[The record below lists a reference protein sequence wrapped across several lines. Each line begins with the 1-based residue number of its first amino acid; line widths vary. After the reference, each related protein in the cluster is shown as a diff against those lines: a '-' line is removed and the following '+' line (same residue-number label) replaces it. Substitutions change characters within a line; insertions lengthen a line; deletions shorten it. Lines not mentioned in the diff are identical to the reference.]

1 MKILFVP
8 SSYLPVIGG
17 LQINTHN
24 LAKTLKSKCI
34 EISVLTGGK
43 SMFSKRTILDGILVH
58 SLPFYVFR
66 GTVKSFFA
74 FVVRGII
81 CFFKGFVIL
90 LRTRPDI
97 VNIHFLGSNAFYFL
111 WLKRV
116 LPFKLVITLHG
127 SNEAPKEDLRRT
139 EGYWEA
145 MILNWTAKKMLQEA
159 DAIIPISKHLQDK
172 VIRLH
177 PGVKRKCIII
187 PVGII
192 PDNFNG
198 VSADQ
203 SDYILGLGRLTH
215 EKGFDILLRAFSKI
229 GIEFPELKLIIAGE
243 GTERT
248 SLAQLANSLR
258 ISDRVLFCGEVTR
271 EKAFK
276 LLSKCALLVV
286 PSRSEGFGVVI
297 LEAMAFGKAVVATSV
312 GGIPEIIKDGE
323 TGFLVPP
330 DDPEELSRVISR
342 LLSDER
348 LARDIGSRALE
359 AIGGTYNWDAIADK
373 YLTVYRAV
381 LNTCLPNEC

>member
-24 LAKTLKSKCI
+24 LAKTLKSKGI

-43 SMFSKRTILDGILVH
+43 SIFSKRTILDGILVH

-74 FVVRGII
+74 FVVRGIV

-159 DAIIPISKHLQDK
+159 DAIIPISKHLHNK

-177 PGVKRKCIII
+177 PEVKRKCVII
-187 PVGII
+187 PVGIKLDDFKSI
-192 PDNFNG
+192 MSERG
-198 VSADQ
+198 
-203 SDYILGLGRLTH
+203 DYILALGRLDY
-215 EKGFDILLRAFSKI
+215 EKGFDILLTAFTKI
-229 GIEFPELKLIIAGE
+229 TDGFPELKLIIAG
-243 GTERT
+243 GGAERN
-248 SLAQLANSLR
+248 SLTRLAISLR

-271 EKAFK
+271 EKAFE
-276 LLSKCALLVV
+276 LLSKCAFLVV

-297 LEAMAFGKAVVATSV
+297 LEAMAFGKAVVATSI
-312 GGIPEIIKDGE
+312 GGIPELIRDGE

-348 LARDIGSRALE
+348 LAKDVGSRALE
-359 AIGGTYNWDAIADK
+359 AIAGTYNWDAIADK

>member
-1 MKILFVP
+1 MRVLLVP

-24 LAKTLKSKCI
+24 LAKTLKSKGI

-43 SMFSKRTILDGILVH
+43 SMFSKPTILDGILIH

-81 CFFKGFVIL
+81 CFFKGSVIL

-97 VNIHFLGSNAFYFL
+97 VNIHFLGTNAFYL
-111 WLKRV
+111 LLLKRV
-116 LPFKLVITLHG
+116 LSFKLVITLHG
-127 SNEAPKEDLRRT
+127 TNEAPKDDLIKS

-145 MILNWTAKKMLQEA
+145 LILNWTAKKVLQEA
-159 DAIIPISKHLQDK
+159 DVIISISKHLHDK
-172 VIRLH
+172 VLRFYPSL
-177 PGVKRKCIII
+177 KRKCIII

-192 PDNFNG
+192 LGDFKSIMSERG
-198 VSADQ
+198 
-203 SDYILGLGRLTH
+203 DYILALGRLAE
-215 EKGFDILLRAFSKI
+215 EKGFDILLRSFAKI
-229 GIEFPELKLIIAGE
+229 YDSFPELKLIIAGG
-243 GTERT
+243 GTERN
-248 SLAQLANSLR
+248 SLALLAISLGL
-258 ISDRVLFCGEVTR
+258 SDRVLFCGEVAR
-271 EKAFK
+271 EKAFE
-276 LLSKCALLVV
+276 LLSKCKLFVI
-286 PSRSEGFGVVI
+286 PSRNESFGVVI

-330 DDPEELSRVISR
+330 DDPEELSRVISH

-348 LARDIGSRALE
+348 LAKDVGSRALE
-359 AIGGTYNWDAIADK
+359 VIVGTYNWDAISDK

-381 LNTCLPNEC
+381 LNTCLPDEC